1 MESKEKLEQLGRAFA
16 YGEIDELAEYL

>member
-1 MESKEKLEQLGRAFA
+1 MELKEKLEQLGRAFA